1 VPSVKPSQIT
11 SHVEYR
17 TRFAL
22 GVSVHFKL
30 GLSKF
35 FSVEINSA
43 SLDISY
49 VLTGVRQHVNMPP
62 VENSVSTSV
71 QGSCVLTPN
80 MTLTFALAN
89 GNGTNFTTGQRLRGT
104 VRLPGFRSDEL
115 AHVAIQIEPAVP
127 GFPSAVTIPIH
138 GNSATFDYTFQN
150 QCLSTGNRNNLSEVA
165 PPSPTTPLETYT
177 VSARLLPQG
186 EATNG
191 CTDYRVQ
198 APLNIG
204 ARYIRCQRTTSAVA
218 GPAPVWDRLAGASIN
233 ANPNLPGESNSDT
246 TQFFLWF
253 PYASEP
259 EVPVP
264 VTFTLLD
271 ENRQPYSRSNVQIL
285 SFAGLPLANLRPS
298 ATGRILLSKAYGNQ
312 GSQVH
317 VIWRSRGPAT
327 GYANRFYLIVNAGCQ
342 FGQTEFW
349 LDVWNWS

>member
-1 VPSVKPSQIT
+1 DLKQTFSMIDSAGSTNTVDEVLTATPELILPFNLVNYFSFLKVLNDRLAKVGGEISIGPSLLLQFPVNFRLTKFTVEGGLEGRSETDTADYGNIHFDGKRLTATGPVQFVPSVKPSQIT

-127 GFPSAVTIPIH
+127 GFPSTVTIPIH

-233 ANPNLPGESNSDT
+233 ANPNLPGE
-246 TQFFLWF
+246 
-253 PYASEP
+253 
-259 EVPVP
+259 
-264 VTFTLLD
+264 
-271 ENRQPYSRSNVQIL
+271 
-285 SFAGLPLANLRPS
+285 
-298 ATGRILLSKAYGNQ
+298 
-312 GSQVH
+312 
-317 VIWRSRGPAT
+317 
-327 GYANRFYLIVNAGCQ
+327 
-342 FGQTEFW
+342 
-349 LDVWNWS
+349 